1 MGTGGANSLSQP
13 PLLTIDAPCFRPY
26 GHSMTPA
33 ESFRLPERY
42 VEATRLLATWGSALD
57 DSPLP
62 PAVARRTSF
71 VLTDLLGVTV
81 AGMRTPELGRLLA
94 AWPRPQGAAPLVGTG
109 ETSDPE
115 TSAFLGAV
123 AACVLELDEGNKHAA
138 GHPAAHV
145 VFAAV
150 AAAQLSPAAV
160 SGQRL
165 LSAVVVGY
173 EVAARF
179 GRAVDLRAG
188 WHPHGHW
195 GATGA
200 AAAAALVLGA
210 GAGQVAAAIDSAAGL
225 MQVTPWGTVLAGDFT
240 RNLWIAGAGAA
251 GLHAARLAMAG
262 LVDNVGSV
270 RHSLGDLA
278 GDLDPDVLV
287 AGLDSDDLLITR
299 GYLKQYAA
307 CSYTHSA
314 IDLVASLRAVR
325 PWQVDEI
332 AGVHVR
338 THSLA
343 RPLLARHPRNRL
355 AAMFSLPF
363 VVANAVVNGRV
374 DPMTMQPGT
383 TAFVTAEAFSPRV
396 HVEIAPDLD
405 TLLPA
410 RRVTEVVIELVD
422 GTTLALA
429 QPNPIGD
436 TDHFPLDEPALRLK
450 LQELIG
456 PRSTERLEAL
466 ITALK
471 TSPNVAD
478 TLVGLAK
485 IPKAFF

>member
-1 MGTGGANSLSQP
+1 MAL
-13 PLLTIDAPCFRPY
+13 AK
-26 GHSMTPA
+26 
-33 ESFRLPERY
+33 SFRSSEHY
-42 VEATRLLATWGSALD
+42 VEATTFLAAWGSALY

-62 PAVARRTSF
+62 SVVARRTSF

-81 AGMRTPELGRLLA
+81 AGMRTPELVRLLA
-94 AWPRPQGAAPLVGTG
+94 EWPRPQGEAPLVGTG

-115 TSAFLGAV
+115 TCAFLGAV

-145 VFAAV
+145 AFAAV
-150 AAAQLSPAAV
+150 AAAQLSPAVV

-200 AAAAALVLGA
+200 AAAAALVAGA
-210 GAGQVAAAIDSAAGL
+210 GPGQVAAAIDSAAGL
-225 MQVTPWGTVLAGDFT
+225 MQVTPWGSVLAGDFT

-270 RHSLGDLA
+270 KHSLGDLA

-287 AGLDSDDLLITR
+287 AGLGSDDLLITQ
-299 GYLKQYAA
+299 GYLKQHAA

-314 IDLVASLRAVR
+314 IDLVASLRAAR

-332 AGVHVR
+332 VGVHVR

-374 DPMTMQPGT
+374 DPITMQPGT
-383 TAFVTAEAFSPRV
+383 TAFVRAEAFSSRV
-396 HVEIAPDLD
+396 HVEVAPNLD
-405 TLLPA
+405 THLPA
-410 RRVTEVVIELVD
+410 RRVTEVVVELVD

-436 TDHFPLDEPALRLK
+436 ADHFPLDEPARRLK

-466 ITALK
+466 VSALGASNDV
-471 TSPNVAD
+471 TD
-478 TLVGLAK
+478 TLVDLAK